1 MDDINWDRER
11 YLHIIQTL
19 KTFLEDAGYNV
30 DNNINWV
37 PIAGLNG
44 DNMLHASKDKNAEWY
59 KGDTLFALLD
69 DLSLNR
75 KDPDA

>member
-1 MDDINWDRER
+1 
-11 YLHIIQTL
+11 
-19 KTFLEDAGYNV
+19 
-30 DNNINWV
+30 
-37 PIAGLNG
+37 
-44 DNMLHASKDKNAEWY
+44 MLHASKDKNAEWY